1 MTFNF
6 IAFWRCILECGINFL
21 RPTEKSL
28 HGRCRFMRVAIL
40 HVFPE
45 LYGNVCKIVFA
56 SKNTPYGKYVNQFC
70 LSYKTQNATASGGE
84 IRKCAEQF
92 STQEIIFKNLIFI
105 PNLTDQIFSRLKMLN
120 CCLVWIIMNRIVAY
134 FYGDVQPQS
143 SSLYS

>member
-6 IAFWRCILECGINFL
+6 IAFWRRIWECGINFL
-21 RPTEKSL
+21 QPTEKSL

-70 LSYKTQNATASGGE
+70 LFYKTQNATASGGE
-84 IRKCAEQF
+84 IR
-92 STQEIIFKNLIFI
+92 NVI

-120 CCLVWIIMNRIVAY
+120 CCLVWSIMNRIVAY